1 MTFQKTNQDGYFRCI
16 ETKEFFPD
24 DGENRLSVE
33 MRANLADGIAPL
45 EYAPPTY
52 SDKRRAAYL
61 AEISRDDFM
70 EAYFEERA
78 GDPAKM
84 DALQARRLEIKSGYP
99 KE

>member
-1 MTFQKTNQDGYFRCI
+1 MTFQKTNQDGYFRCV

-24 DGENRLSVE
+24 DGENKLSVA
-33 MRANLADGIAPL
+33 MREQTSNGVTPL
-45 EYAPPTY
+45 DYVAPTY
-52 SDKRRAAYL
+52 ADKRRAAYL

-84 DALQARRLEIKSGYP
+84 NALQARRLEIKAAYP
-99 KE
+99 KT